1 MGAFSGEPI
10 PLTIPSGIFSEETQ
24 VGAGARWFDADRIR
38 FKNGLPESIGGWVKQ
53 TLSDVLLGIPRSIHD
68 WTSLDGT
75 KFIAVG
81 TEKRL
86 YLINE
91 ALAVFN
97 ITPIR
102 DSDTDTDIFSTDT
115 AGAYDPNSTGDASYF
130 SVGILG
136 HGVSV
141 GDIVTFSG
149 FSAVGGLDPNGDF
162 EVQAVTDTDN
172 FVLKHSSDAT
182 STVSGGGGAG
192 NYIFEIP
199 VGSALSAVQKG
210 FGTGLYGAETYGTP
224 RSESTFLLQLRTWS
238 LDNWGEDLI
247 ASPRG
252 GSIFVWDKSAG
263 TSVRAQII
271 SNAPITNQVV
281 LVSQE
286 TRQLIALGAHDGS
299 QNDPLFIAWSDT
311 EDYDTWVAA
320 STNNAGDSRI
330 NKGSEI
336 VSGFSTKVGILILT
350 DVGMHVMQPV
360 ASNEVFVI
368 RPLGSGIAVAGPAA
382 SVDVNGVG
390 FSMGKNNFYVYDGV
404 ISVMPCSVWGHVFRD
419 LNVTQSFS
427 VMCSHSKDFNEIWWF
442 YPSANQN
449 SNDRYV
455 IFNYVEKIWYYGSL
469 GRASFHD
476 FSPFFNKPYGFDNQG
491 NLYVHE
497 EGSDDDVAAMGSFI
511 ESGYLP
517 ISRMVVQINKMIP
530 DFKTLIGSVS
540 LILKGRKRPQGETIT
555 KGPYAVSSVDD
566 EVGARIR
573 ARHVALR
580 IEQDGIGERFR
591 MGTWGAE
598 AEPDGDR

>member
-1 MGAFSGEPI
+1 MGIFSGQPI
-10 PLTIPSGIFSEETQ
+10 PLEIPPGILSEETQ
-24 VGAGARWFDADRIR
+24 VGVGARWFDADRIR

-68 WTSLDGT
+68 WIALDGT
-75 KFIAVG
+75 KFIVVG

-86 YLINE
+86 YLIDE
-91 ALAVFN
+91 SLGVFN

-102 DSDTDTDIFSTDT
+102 DSGTDTDIFSTDT
-115 AGAYDPNSTGDASYF
+115 DGAYDPNSTGDASYF
-130 SVGILG
+130 SVGIDG

-141 GDIVTFSG
+141 GDIVTFSD
-149 FSAVGGLDPNGDF
+149 FDAVGGLDVNGDF
-162 EVQAVTDTDN
+162 EVQDVTDTDN

-182 STVSGGGGAG
+182 STVSGGGGEG
-192 NYIFEIP
+192 DYIFEIP
-199 VGSALSAVQKG
+199 VGGALAAIQNG
-210 FGTGLYGAETYGTP
+210 FGTGTYGTETYGTP
-224 RSESTFLLQLRTWS
+224 RSASTFLEQLRTWS

-252 GSIFVWDKSAG
+252 GSIFVWDKSVG
-263 TSVRAQII
+263 TGTRAQII
-271 SNAPITNQVV
+271 ANAPITNQIV

-299 QNDPLFIAWSDT
+299 ASDPLFIAWSDT
-311 EDYDTWVAA
+311 EDYDTWIADV
-320 STNNAGDSRI
+320 TNNAGDSRI

-336 VSGFSTKVGILILT
+336 VGAVSTRVGILIWT
-350 DVGMHVMQPV
+350 DVGLHVMQPV
-360 ASNEVFVI
+360 ASNDVFSV
-368 RPLGSGIAVAGPAA
+368 RPLGSGIAVAGPSAA
-382 SVDVNGVG
+382 VDVNGVG
-390 FSMGKNNFYVYDGV
+390 YAMGKNNFYSYDGV
-404 ISVMPCSVWGHVFRD
+404 ISVMPCTVWGHVFRD
-419 LNVTQSFS
+419 INITQSFS

-455 IFNYVEKIWYYGSL
+455 IFNYVENIWYYGVLS
-469 GRASFHD
+469 RASFHD

-497 EGSDDDVAAMGSFI
+497 EGVDDDVAAMGSYI
-511 ESGYLP
+511 ESGFMTV
-517 ISRMVVQINKMIP
+517 SKMVVQINKMIP
-530 DFKTLIGSVS
+530 DFKTLVGSIS
-540 LILKGRKRPQGETIT
+540 LTLKGKKRPQGETIT

-580 IEQDGIGERFR
+580 VEQDGIGERFR